1 MIFHID
7 ANSFYASC
15 ERLFRPDLE
24 GRPIVVLSNNDG
36 IIIALNAEAKG
47 AGLKRGDAYFK
58 VAERCDRSGTVVFS
72 SNYTLYA
79 DISGRIVDI
88 YNRLCPEVEVYSIDE
103 CFLYFPDWDEVSL
116 IETARLIRDTVA
128 REVGMPVS
136 VGIAATKTLAK
147 LCNKLAKKTAGIFS
161 GASRNIDAEMAA
173 TPVADVWGI
182 GNSRA
187 AVLTRRAVHTALDL
201 KHYPLLAAKQD
212 LTIAGFRT
220 VQELNGIPA
229 LSRQERDRH
238 QNICSSKSFAEAVYT
253 LADLEEA
260 LTSYT
265 HEAVA
270 RMREQFG
277 AARYIS
283 VYLMTNPWNLDD
295 TQRCVHLTAKLDH
308 ATAWLP
314 DILSTALGLLRRL
327 YSPGYRY
334 RKVMIHLLE
343 IDDEADCQGDLFS
356 EPKDRQN
363 DSEHKALMTCLD
375 TINGRWGRGTLG
387 IGSAALKRSSPTIA
401 AAKNPHAI
409 GGALIAGTPHPVPST
424 LGTTAPRWAMRRQFL
439 SPAYTTDPAALPRV
453 R

>member
-15 ERLFRPDLE
+15 ERLFRPDLD
-24 GRPIVVLSNNDG
+24 GKPIVVLSNNDG
-36 IIIALNAEAKG
+36 IIIALNAEAKA
-47 AGLKRGDAYFK
+47 AGLKRGDAYFE

-79 DISGRIVDI
+79 DISARIVDI

-103 CFLYFPDWDEVSL
+103 CFLYFPDWDEPAL
-116 IETARLIRDTVA
+116 IETAQLIRDTVA
-128 REVGMPVS
+128 REVGVPVS

-147 LCNKLAKKTAGIFS
+147 LCNKLAKKTGGIFN
-161 GASRNIDAEMAA
+161 GASGDLDAEMAN
-173 TPVADVWGI
+173 TPAGDVWGI
-182 GNSRA
+182 GWSRA
-187 AVLTRRAVHTALDL
+187 ATMTRRGVHTALDL
-201 KHYPLLAAKQD
+201 KQYPLLAAKRD
-212 LTIAGFRT
+212 LTITGFRT

-229 LSRQERDRH
+229 ITRQERDRH

-283 VYLMTNPWNLDD
+283 VYLMTNPWSGDKK
-295 TQRCVHLTAKLDH
+295 QRCVHLTARLDH

-343 IDDEADCQGDLFS
+343 IDDEADCQGELFTES
-356 EPKDRQN
+356 SDRQR
-363 DSEHKALMTCLD
+363 DAGREALMSCLD
-375 TINGRWGRGTLG
+375 SINGRWGRGTLS
-387 IGSAALKRSSPTIA
+387 IGSAALNRTGATITGTVRPA
-401 AAKNPHAI
+401 A
-409 GGALIAGTPHPVPST
+409 GS
-424 LGTTAPRWAMRRQFL
+424 APRWAMRRQFL